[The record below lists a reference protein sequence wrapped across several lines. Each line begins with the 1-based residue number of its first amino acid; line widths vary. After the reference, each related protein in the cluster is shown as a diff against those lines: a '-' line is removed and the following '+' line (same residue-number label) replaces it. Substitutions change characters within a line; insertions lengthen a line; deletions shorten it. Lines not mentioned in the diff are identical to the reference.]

1 MGNPEQPSVGAP
13 AAPFAQ
19 QVELVPGPQG
29 VGIAL
34 QRALQAA
41 VLIVV
46 DHVAGVDAQTVF
58 EELVDVHDGAVVAD
72 PEGFERVAGGSSRA
86 DRETAHGVGLRRD
99 DRVVG
104 GAVEVDVFAA
114 GVELGQQVVALFH
127 ETADHRGIFQQVF
140 VRIVAVGQRF
150 EEVGA
155 ACERQDGGQRDY
167 QFFHVLA
174 G

>member
-1 MGNPEQPSVGAP
+1 MGNPEQPPVGAP
-13 AAPFAQ
+13 ASPFAQ
-19 QVELVPGPQG
+19 QVVLPPGPQG

-58 EELVDVHDGAVVAD
+58 EELVDVHDAAVVAD
-72 PEGFERVAGGSSRA
+72 PVGFERVAGGSART

-99 DRVVG
+99 DRIVG
-104 GAVEVDVFAA
+104 GAVEIDVFAA
-114 GVELGQQVVALFH
+114 GVERGQQVVAFFH
-127 ETADHRGIFQQVF
+127 ETADHRGVFQQVF

-155 ACERQDGGQRDY
+155 ACEHRYGGQRDY